1 MAKKSNESEMVQA
14 EAVKAENKFSK
25 EQLLMSKHFQDRKD
39 IVNALLS
46 DEKLYTV
53 KSVEEKIANYM
64 KGKVK

>member
-1 MAKKSNESEMVQA
+1 MAKRDNESGVVLE
-14 EAVKAENKFSK
+14 EAVNAENKFSK
-25 EQLLMSKHFQDRKD
+25 EQLLTSKRFRDRKD

>member
-1 MAKKSNESEMVQA
+1 MAKRVNESEVVQT
-14 EAVKAENKFSK
+14 EAVKVENKFSK
-25 EQLLMSKHFQDRKD
+25 EQLLMSKHFRDRRD

-53 KSVEEKIANYM
+53 KFVEEKIANYM

>member
-1 MAKKSNESEMVQA
+1 MAKRDNESGVVLE
-14 EAVKAENKFSK
+14 EAVNAENKFSK
-25 EQLLMSKHFQDRKD
+25 EQLLRSKRFRDRKD

-46 DEKLYTV
+46 NEQLYTV